1 MKSRFLLQ
9 IFVVTFRYKFW
20 ATLWMPCSSWLR
32 LLAVIFTI
40 YEDHCLP
47 CSSSSFFSWSCV
59 LSSSFFSFSRFST
72 VFLITINSSSA
83 SVRSCWRASCFS
95 SKVLLSSTEAWSFLF
110 TSESSSACNTWCEQ
124 RELKTLQLD
133 FINYTDKIKSLSWRE
148 PKSQVSSKRHQVNK
162 GIVSSVW
169 LINPTVVLTTG
180 GKC

>member
-1 MKSRFLLQ
+1 MGGN
-9 IFVVTFRYKFW
+9 IYY
-20 ATLWMPCSSWLR
+20 LR
-32 LLAVIFTI
+32 
-40 YEDHCLP
+40 DHCLP

-95 SKVLLSSTEAWSFLF
+95 SKVLLSSTEAWSFLC

-124 RELKTLQLD
+124 RDFKTLQLD

-162 GIVSSVW
+162 GIVSNVW